1 MQDIRLR
8 LEPQHN
14 TAAFT
19 NSPAEATSSAAT
31 LVNAEA
37 ALIETGERKGSAEGS
52 PLVQLLPELSFSAPT
67 ANSTVHYYQHQHQH
81 QPHSHQHPH
90 QHSHS
95 RSHSHSHSHPVQP
108 RATPRHQVEELQL
121 LHSHHTAHS
130 PHNGQELGEQQMP
143 RSPSSEED
151 NSPTEMN
158 NCRRLVDKPP
168 LVKRLTMGIGLLRGT
183 EDSRPLVHNTCS
195 SSLNSGSSQT
205 ISDGYVNEA
214 ICEPDKYVASKFGDS
229 CRQSLT
235 ALETAT
241 QRLQSELPNSKK
253 YLRETSSA
261 NSSPKLFAASSPL
274 RLDNLS
280 LAEQQELK
288 GAAWYQAGIP
298 REISLE
304 VLSRQSPG
312 AFLVR
317 QSSTKPGCFALS
329 LRVPPPA
336 PRVAHYLILRT
347 QRGYKIKGFTKEFS
361 SLRAL
366 ITHHSV
372 MPELLPVPLTLPRPP
387 HIRAHAQTYGHGSG
401 NGNGAGGDFDMYG
414 SLNDFRKMMADL
426 NV

>member
-1 MQDIRLR
+1 MAMQDIRLR
-8 LEPQHN
+8 LEPQHSSVAY
-14 TAAFT
+14 TACSPSAGSSPVAATTIAETTLIEAAAAQTTT
-19 NSPAEATSSAAT
+19 NSA
-31 LVNAEA
+31 NN
-37 ALIETGERKGSAEGS
+37 S
-52 PLVQLLPELSFSAPT
+52 PNSQRPPLLRELSFRL
-67 ANSTVHYYQHQHQH
+67 QHFYHH
-81 QPHSHQHPH
+81 HHHHHPH
-90 QHSHS
+90 PS
-95 RSHSHSHSHPVQP
+95 QP
-108 RATPRHQVEELQL
+108 RATPRHHVEQLQL
-121 LHSHHTAHS
+121 LHSHHVPHS
-130 PHNGQELGEQQMP
+130 HAPEQQQLP

-168 LVKRLTMGIGLLRGT
+168 LVSSRFPHPIPPAHPA
-183 EDSRPLVHNTCS
+183 DSRPLVHNTCS
-195 SSLNSGSSQT
+195 SSLNSGGSSQT

-241 QRLQSELPNSKK
+241 QRLQSELPSSKK
-253 YLRETSSA
+253 YLRETCSA

-329 LRVPPPA
+329 LRVPPPS

-347 QRGYKIKGFTKEFS
+347 PRGYKIKGFTKEFS

-372 MPELLPVPLTLPRPP
+372 MPELLPVPLTLPRP
-387 HIRAHAQTYGHGSG
+387 AHVRTAQAQAYGNS
-401 NGNGAGGDFDMYG
+401 GDFEMYG

>member
-1 MQDIRLR
+1 MAMQDIRLR
-8 LEPQHN
+8 LEPQHS
-14 TAAFT
+14 TVAFSTSCSSSSQAAST
-19 NSPAEATSSAAT
+19 STSTSPSPSPATVETT
-31 LVNAEA
+31 
-37 ALIETGERKGSAEGS
+37 LIETGKPTTTTTTPTVAS
-52 PLVQLLPELSFSAPT
+52 PTRRPQLLPELSFSETTSAVNTAPQQ
-67 ANSTVHYYQHQHQH
+67 HYYHHH
-81 QPHSHQHPH
+81 HHHPHSHPHPHPH
-90 QHSHS
+90 QH
-95 RSHSHSHSHPVQP
+95 PAQP
-108 RATPRHQVEELQL
+108 RAQPRHQVEQLQL
-121 LHSHHTAHS
+121 LHSHHAHS
-130 PHNGQELGEQQMP
+130 HDPGLQQLP

-183 EDSRPLVHNTCS
+183 EDSRPLVHNNCS

-241 QRLQSELPNSKK
+241 QRLQAELPNSKK
-253 YLRETSSA
+253 YLRETCSA
-261 NSSPKLFAASSPL
+261 NSSPKLFAHGSSL

-329 LRVPPPA
+329 LRVPPPS

-347 QRGYKIKGFTKEFS
+347 PRGYKIKGFTKEFS

-372 MPELLPVPLTLPRPP
+372 MPELLPVPLTLPRPA
-387 HIRAHAQTYGHGSG
+387 HVRAQAQAYG
-401 NGNGAGGDFDMYG
+401 NGGGDFEMYG

>member
-1 MQDIRLR
+1 MAMQDIRLR
-8 LEPQHN
+8 LEPQHS
-14 TAAFT
+14 TVAFSSSGST
-19 NSPAEATSSAAT
+19 STSTSPSPATVETT
-31 LVNAEA
+31 
-37 ALIETGERKGSAEGS
+37 LIETPDTTKTKTSSS
-52 PLVQLLPELSFSAPT
+52 PTATARRPQLLPELSFSPQQQQH
-67 ANSTVHYYQHQHQH
+67 HYYHHH
-81 QPHSHQHPH
+81 HHHP
-90 QHSHS
+90 
-95 RSHSHSHSHPVQP
+95 HSHSHPAQP
-108 RATPRHQVEELQL
+108 RAQPRHHVEQLQL
-121 LHSHHTAHS
+121 LHSHHTHS
-130 PHNGQELGEQQMP
+130 HHGPEQQQLP

-241 QRLQSELPNSKK
+241 QRLHAELPNSKK
-253 YLRETSSA
+253 YMRETCSA
-261 NSSPKLFAASSPL
+261 NSSPKLFANNGSL

-329 LRVPPPA
+329 LRVPPPS

-347 QRGYKIKGFTKEFS
+347 PRGYKIKGFTKEFS

-372 MPELLPVPLTLPRPP
+372 MPELLPIPLTLPRP
-387 HIRAHAQTYGHGSG
+387 AHARAQAQAYGN
-401 NGNGAGGDFDMYG
+401 NGGGDFEMYG